1 MSNTLLDQIKWK
13 NLASGEEGEVF
24 IYRDAAGEWRRIAG
38 QLGLGDGEIN
48 GIHTEKLANQEQCV
62 IAVFSKWLQ
71 NASGMKNAKIFPKS
85 WKGLITLLNK
95 SKLTILAEKVQK
107 AILAP
112 QSEAKGNLPK
122 DA

>member
-24 IYRDAAGEWRRIAG
+24 IYKDAASEWRRIAG
-38 QLGLGDGEIN
+38 QLGLSDGEIN

-71 NASGMKNAKIFPKS
+71 NASGMKHAKIFPKS

-95 SKLTILAEKVQK
+95 SRLTQLAKDVKE
-107 AILAP
+107 AISSP
-112 QSEAKGNLPK
+112 QNAAKGNL